1 AACRSGGNAPARSGN
16 ASHPVTS
23 GGETA
28 PKGSGLAS
36 NEKLWVAGVLLVTLL
51 TFVSTCTFGWVYDDP
66 PQIPGNPDLRW
77 DRVGYLFA
85 HHLWSSASGAGEARF
100 YRPLLAV
107 WFLVNKTLFGLN
119 PHWFHFTSILAH
131 VLATALAFFIARK
144 FLADFWAAL
153 FAAAILGLHPLQAE
167 SASWISSVNDPLAAV
182 LCFASFLACRRARNE
197 RQRAGLWWAVAG
209 AAFVLA
215 LLMKEVSAV
224 LPAIVLVDLWCE
236 SSDAVEE
243 GDKKRTG
250 AILIAVYG
258 ALGIAWLVLRHQVL
272 GQFAAAQ
279 SAIGWTT
286 IVLTAPK
293 IALFELYRAIL
304 PMGLSPH
311 YDFRPVD
318 ASNLSQVV
326 LPLIGFLALIVLAV
340 LAARRAQWL
349 WAAFAWLLL
358 PLLPSLNLRWVNE
371 DDFVHDRYMY
381 MSMLGV
387 ALLAGAGFS
396 ALKQRWPENRMIP
409 LLAVVL
415 VVGLGFASALQ
426 SQYWANDVYLFS
438 RGVQIAPNNE
448 WAQLNYGAALSAREK
463 FAEAAPHFARSYE
476 LKAGWHAAD
485 YAGFAYEKSGD
496 LAQAERWFG
505 LALQLDPTLAD
516 AWFGLGQIRMEQ
528 HRPGDAVVFFQKAIS
543 LQPDA
548 DGFHY
553 ELGVAFEQ
561 SSQKDAALEAYQ
573 TELRL
578 HPYQTGARKA
588 IERLSANSSSK

>member
-1 AACRSGGNAPARSGN
+1 
-16 ASHPVTS
+16 VTS
-23 GGETA
+23 SGETA
-28 PKGSGLAS
+28 PQGSQLAS
-36 NEKLWVAGVLLVTLL
+36 SEKLWLAGVLLVTLL

-77 DRVGYLFA
+77 DRLGHLFA
-85 HHLWSSASGAGEARF
+85 HHLWSSASGTGEARF
-100 YRPLLAV
+100 YRPLLAL
-107 WFLVNKTLFGLN
+107 WFLLNKTIFGLN

-144 FLADFWAAL
+144 YFSHFAAAL
-153 FAAAILGLHPLQAE
+153 FAAAIFGLHPLQAE
-167 SASWISSVNDPLAAV
+167 SASWISAVNDPLAAA

-197 RQRAGLWWAVAG
+197 RHRAGLWWALAG

-224 LPAIVLVDLWCE
+224 LPAIALVDLWFE
-236 SSDAVEE
+236 SS
-243 GDKKRTG
+243 GDGGQKKG
-250 AILIAVYG
+250 SAAILVAVYG
-258 ALGIAWLVLRHQVL
+258 VLGIGWLVLRHHVL
-272 GQFAAAQ
+272 GQFAAT
-279 SAIGWTT
+279 SSPIGWGT
-286 IVLTAPK
+286 ILLTAPK
-293 IALFELYRAIL
+293 ILLFQVCRAIL
-304 PMGLSPH
+304 PVGLSPH

-318 ASNLSQVV
+318 ASHLSQAWIPLIVFVV
-326 LPLIGFLALIVLAV
+326 LALLAV
-340 LAARRAQWL
+340 LAARKARFL
-349 WAAFAWLLL
+349 WAAYAWLLL

-396 ALKQRWPENRMIP
+396 AFKRRWPENRVIP

-415 VVGLGFASALQ
+415 VAGLGFASAVQ

-438 RGVQIAPNNE
+438 RAVQVAPNNE

-463 FAEAAPHFARSYE
+463 YADAAPHFARSYE
-476 LKAGWHAAD
+476 LRPGWRAAD

-496 LAQAERWFG
+496 LALAERWLR
-505 LALQLDPTLAD
+505 LALQSNPTLAD
-516 AWFGLGQIRMEQ
+516 AWFGLGQIRLEQ
-528 HRPGDAVVFFQKAIS
+528 KQPAEATVFLQKAIS
-543 LQPDA
+543 LAPEA

-553 ELGVAFEQ
+553 ALGMALEQ
-561 SSQKDAALEAYQ
+561 LSQNSAALEAYQ

-578 HPYQTGARKA
+578 DPYQMGARKA
-588 IERLSANSSSK
+588 IERLTGAGSSPK

>member
-1 AACRSGGNAPARSGN
+1 
-16 ASHPVTS
+16 VTS
-23 GGETA
+23 DGATEPHGA
-28 PKGSGLAS
+28 QLSSK
-36 NEKLWVAGVLLVTLL
+36 EKLWLAGVLVLTLL

-77 DRVGYLFA
+77 DRLGYLFA
-85 HHLWSSASGAGEARF
+85 HHLWSSAGGIGEARF

-131 VLATALAFFIARK
+131 VFATALAFFIARK
-144 FLADFWAAL
+144 YSTDFGAAL
-153 FAAAILGLHPLQAE
+153 FAAAIFGLHPLQAE
-167 SASWISSVNDPLAAV
+167 SASWISSVNDSLAAV
-182 LCFASFLACRRARNE
+182 LCFASFLACRHARTE
-197 RQRAGLWWAVAG
+197 RQKAGLWWAVAG
-209 AAFVLA
+209 VAFVLA

-224 LPAIVLVDLWCE
+224 VPAIVLVDWWFE
-236 SSDAVEE
+236 SNAEAQQQN
-243 GDKKRTG
+243 KKRAG
-250 AILIAVYG
+250 AILVAMYG
-258 ALGIAWLVLRHQVL
+258 ALGIAWLMVRYKVL
-272 GQFAAAQ
+272 GQFAATH
-279 SAIGWTT
+279 SAIRWSTV
-286 IVLTAPK
+286 ILTAPK
-293 IALFELYRAIL
+293 IVLFQLYRAIL

-311 YDFRPVD
+311 YDFRAVD
-318 ASNLSQVV
+318 VSHISQAL
-326 LPLIGFLALIVLAV
+326 LPLIVFVALALLAV
-340 LAARRAQWL
+340 FAARKARFL
-349 WAAFAWLLL
+349 WGAYAWLLL

-387 ALLAGAGFS
+387 ALLAGAGFA
-396 ALKQRWPENRMIP
+396 ALRQRWPENRMIP

-415 VVGLGFASALQ
+415 VVSLGFASALQ
-426 SQYWANDVYLFS
+426 SQYWANDVYLFA

-463 FAEAAPHFARSYE
+463 YADAAPHFARSYE
-476 LKAGWHAAD
+476 LKAGWRAAD

-496 LAQAERWFG
+496 LARAERWFG

-516 AWFGLGQIRMEQ
+516 VWFGLGQLRMEQ
-528 HRPGDAVVFFQKAIS
+528 HRPGDAVVFLQKAIT
-543 LQPDA
+543 LQPDV

-553 ELGVAFEQ
+553 ALGVAFERL
-561 SSQKDAALEAYQ
+561 SQKSAALQEYQ

-578 HPYQTGARKA
+578 HPYQTGAHKA

>member
-1 AACRSGGNAPARSGN
+1 MSS
-16 ASHPVTS
+16 
-23 GGETA
+23 
-28 PKGSGLAS
+28 K
-36 NEKLWVAGVLLVTLL
+36 EKLWLGVVLALTLL

-85 HHLWSSASGAGEARF
+85 HHLWSPASGMTEARF
-100 YRPLLAV
+100 YRPLLSL
-107 WFLVNKTLFGLN
+107 WFLLNKTIFGLN

-131 VLATALAFFIARK
+131 VLAAAAVFFIARK
-144 FLADFWAAL
+144 YFSHFGAAL
-153 FAAAILGLHPLQAE
+153 FAAAIFGMHPLQAE
-167 SASWISSVNDPLAAV
+167 SASWISAVNDPLAAA

-197 RQRAGLWWAVAG
+197 RQHAGLWWALAG

-224 LPAIVLVDLWCE
+224 LPAIVLVDLWFE
-236 SSDAVEE
+236 SGGEAEHADRKSSAAV
-243 GDKKRTG
+243 
-250 AILIAVYG
+250 LVAVYG
-258 ALGIAWLVLRHQVL
+258 VLGIAWLVVRHYVL
-272 GQFAAAQ
+272 GQFAAAR
-279 SAIGWTT
+279 STIGWGT

-293 IALFELYRAIL
+293 ILLFQLCRVIL

-318 ASNLSQVV
+318 GSHVSQAAV
-326 LPLIGFLALIVLAV
+326 PLIVFAVLALLAV
-340 LAARRAQWL
+340 LAARKVRFL
-349 WAAFAWLLL
+349 WTAYAWLLL

-387 ALLAGAGFS
+387 ALLASMGF
-396 ALKQRWPENRMIP
+396 ATLKGRWPQNRMIP

-415 VVGLGFASALQ
+415 AVGLGFASAVQ
-426 SQYWANDVYLFS
+426 SQYWANDVYLFA

-463 FAEAAPHFARSYE
+463 YADAAPHLARSYE
-476 LKAGWHAAD
+476 LRAGWRAAD

-496 LAQAERWFG
+496 LAQAERWFR
-505 LALQLDPTLAD
+505 LALQANPALAD
-516 AWFGLGQIRMEQ
+516 AWFGLGQVRMDQKQPAE
-528 HRPGDAVVFFQKAIS
+528 AAALLQKAIA
-543 LQPDA
+543 LAPDA
-548 DGFHY
+548 DGYHY
-553 ELGVAFEQ
+553 ALGVAFEQ
-561 SSQKDAALEAYQ
+561 LSQKSAALQEYQ

-578 HPYQTGARKA
+578 HPYQTGVRKS
-588 IERLSANSSSK
+588 IERLLAEGVTGGE